1 MKTALALLS
10 LAASLVASPAVAGA
24 LGTGDHAGSLV
35 FDGETRIYDLHV
47 PPSYDGA
54 TPIPLVLDIHGW
66 LSSKSGQRFFS
77 GFEAIADAEGFAVVW
92 PQGLFGAPG
101 NPEGINAP
109 AGPSWN
115 AGFCCGAAATVQPD
129 DVGFLRTLVEAVA
142 RDVAIDRRRVYAT
155 GLSNGGA
162 MTQRLACEAADLFA
176 AAAPV
181 SFPIVLIP
189 LDSCAPSRPIS
200 VLTFQGLTDVLV
212 PYEGGGSFPS
222 AAASFE
228 HWRARSECGD
238 DPLEL
243 EEVLGDS
250 RCDGD
255 TSCGA
260 GVEVG
265 LCSVLSTSAI
275 PGAEGHILYINED
288 LDVSARAWD
297 FLSRFSLPGEPA
309 PLPGLVEGRKL
320 LLKDG
325 PDAAKR
331 KLEVAVKDP
340 DIVLGALD
348 PTQDGAA
355 LQVYNTGGSGESLC
369 VELPAAGWSPK
380 GGGFAYKDKTGA
392 HGPCQSASLKAGS
405 LAVSCSGKRQPLAYS
420 LDETAQESLAV
431 RLASGAGSFC
441 ASFGG
446 KIAADAG
453 GAGAKGKFLAKQA
466 PKPGVC
472 PAPRVPCPAPSAL
485 P

>member
-1 MKTALALLS
+1 MKPVLALLA
-10 LAASLVASPAVAGA
+10 LLVAGPAAAGA
-24 LGTGDHAGSLV
+24 LGPGDHSGSLV
-35 FDGETRIYDLHV
+35 FDGENRLYDLHV

-77 GFEAIADAEGFAVVW
+77 GFEAISDAEGFAVAW
-92 PQGLFGAPG
+92 PQGLFGQPG

-115 AGFCCGAAATVQPD
+115 AGFCCGAAVTNRPD

-142 RDVAIDRRRVYAT
+142 RDVAIDRSRVYAT

-181 SFPIVLIP
+181 SFPIALLP
-189 LDSCAPSRPIS
+189 LDSCVPSRPIA
-200 VLTFQGLTDVLV
+200 VLTFQGLTDQLV
-212 PYEGGGSFPS
+212 PYAGGGTFPS
-222 AAASFE
+222 AAASFA
-228 HWRARSECGD
+228 HWRSESGCGA

-243 EEVLGDS
+243 EEELGDS
-250 RCDGD
+250 RCDAD
-255 TSCGA
+255 TSCSA

-265 LCSVLSTSAI
+265 LCSVLSTSMI

-288 LDVSARAWD
+288 LDVSARAWE
-297 FLSRFSLPGEPA
+297 FLSRFSLPEAPA
-309 PLPGLVEGRKL
+309 PLASLVEGKKL

-325 PDAAKR
+325 PDATKR
-331 KLEVAVKDP
+331 KLELSVKDP
-340 DIVLGALD
+340 DVELGAID

-369 VELPAAGWSPK
+369 ALLPAAGWSRK
-380 GGGFAYKDKTGA
+380 GAGFAYKDKAGA
-392 HGPCQSASLKAGS
+392 NGPCQSASLKQGS
-405 LAVSCSGKRQPLAYS
+405 LAVSCSGKRQPLAFS
-420 LDETAQESLAV
+420 LDEAAQESLAM
-431 RLASGAGSFC
+431 RLASGEESFC

-466 PKPGVC
+466 PKPAVC
-472 PAPRVPCPAPSAL
+472 PAPRVPCPAPSAV

>member
-1 MKTALALLS
+1 MKLALALLA
-10 LAASLVASPAVAGA
+10 LLVHLVAGPAAAGA
-24 LGTGDHAGSLV
+24 LGPGDHAGSLV

-47 PPSYDGA
+47 PPSYDGT

-77 GFEAIADAEGFAVVW
+77 NFEALSDAEGFAVVW
-92 PQGLFGAPG
+92 PQGLFGLPG
-101 NPEGINAP
+101 NPEGFNPP

-115 AGFCCGAAATVQPD
+115 AGFCCGAAVTERPD

-142 RDVAIDRRRVYAT
+142 RDVAIDRSRVYAT

-181 SFPIVLIP
+181 SFPIALLP
-189 LDSCAPSRPIS
+189 LDSCVPSRPIA

-212 PYEGGGSFPS
+212 DYDGGGSFPS
-222 AAASFE
+222 AAASFA
-228 HWRARSECGD
+228 HWRSQGSCGD

-243 EEVLGDS
+243 EEVLGES
-250 RCDGD
+250 RCDAD
-255 TSCGA
+255 TSCAA

-265 LCSVLSTSAI
+265 LCSVLSTSDI
-275 PGAEGHILYINED
+275 PGAEGHILYIND
-288 LDVSARAWD
+288 DFDVSARAWD
-297 FLSRFSLPGEPA
+297 FLSRFSLPGTPA
-309 PLPGLVEGRKL
+309 ALPSLVAGKKL

-331 KLEVAVKDP
+331 KLELSVKDP
-340 DIVLGALD
+340 DVVLGAID
-348 PTQDGAA
+348 PTRDGAGF
-355 LQVYNTGGSGESLC
+355 QVYNTGGSGESLC
-369 VELPAAGWSPK
+369 APLPAAGWSRK
-380 GGGFAYKDKTGA
+380 GQGFAYKDKAGA
-392 HGPCQSASLKAGS
+392 NGPCQSASLRPGA

-420 LDETAQESLAV
+420 LDEIAQESLAI
-431 RLASGAGSFC
+431 RLASGDGSFC

-446 KIAADAG
+446 KVSEDAG

-466 PKPGVC
+466 PKPAVC
-472 PAPRVPCPAPSAL
+472 PAPRVLCPAPSAQ